1 MKANGFRSLGRTS
14 TVDVLSSVGPG
25 EAYILIRSNG
35 DQSWVAKRR
44 GAGPQGLA
52 SPTERSRKAELRAEG
67 LGLAWTEARLRE
79 AGRKSRRRTEEDLS
93 RSASGL
99 VSVRSTDLGGLSPVP
114 SNRGDGGGNGGGGGN
129 PTLFD
134 TLTPQDSRAIYVPDT
149 CYRTPEVVPK
159 RKPVPASDDT
169 TPVAA

>member
-1 MKANGFRSLGRTS
+1 MTPRPPLYTRICALDDCAIEFQTDNPRKKHCTS
-14 TVDVLSSVGPG
+14 AHSVTH
-25 EAYILIRSNG
+25 RMRN
-35 DQSWVAKRR
+35 KRARDRKNR
-44 GAGPQGLA
+44 G
-52 SPTERSRKAELRAEG
+52 
-67 LGLAWTEARLRE
+67 
-79 AGRKSRRRTEEDLS
+79 
-93 RSASGL
+93 
-99 VSVRSTDLGGLSPVP
+99 GG
-114 SNRGDGGGNGGGGGN
+114 GDGGGNGGGGGN